1 MMCEFIQEH
10 EGVFPVSR
18 MCAVSGVSRS
28 RYYAWKRRG
37 PSPREKANARL
48 ATEIEVVYTASRGT
62 YGSPRVHAALAAR
75 GVHCGR
81 HRVARLMRAQGL
93 AGRTPRRRR
102 PITTRQQAGNTVAP
116 NVLNRDFSATRPD
129 QKWVADITY
138 LDTDEGWLYLA
149 VILDL
154 FSRRVIGWSMADHLQ
169 TPLVRAALDMALAS
183 RHLTDDMIHHSD
195 RGCQYTSAAY
205 RERLDAL
212 GVVTPS
218 MSRTGDCYDNAVA
231 ESFFGTLKTECACR
245 HFASHT
251 EARCAVF
258 EFIEVW
264 YNRQR
269 LHSSLGYLSPEAF
282 ELQHALHLDS
292 VH

>member
-1 MMCEFIQEH
+1 MMCQFLLEH
-10 EGVFPVSR
+10 KREFPVSR
-18 MCAVSGVSRS
+18 MCTVLGVSRS
-28 RYYAWKRRG
+28 GYYAWKGRVPG
-37 PSPREKANARL
+37 PREKANARL
-48 ATEIEVVYTASRGT
+48 ATEIESVHTESRGT
-62 YGSPRVHAALAAR
+62 YGSPRVHAALVAH
-75 GVHCGR
+75 GVPCGR

-93 AGRTPRRRR
+93 AGRRPRRRR
-102 PITTRQQAGNTVAP
+102 PVTTRQQPGNRIAP
-116 NVLNRDFSATRPD
+116 NVLNRDFSATQPD

-154 FSRRVIGWSMADHLQ
+154 YSRRVIGWSMANHLR
-169 TPLVRAALDMALAS
+169 TSLVEAALEMALAS
-183 RHLTDDMIHHSD
+183 RQPEESLIHHSD
-195 RGCQYTSAAY
+195 RGCQYTSDRYQA
-205 RERLDAL
+205 RLNDL
-212 GVVTPS
+212 KVVTPS
-218 MSRTGDCYDNAVA
+218 MSGKGNCYDNAVA
-231 ESFFGTLKTECACR
+231 ESFFGTLKTECVSR
-245 HFASHT
+245 RYTSHA

-282 ELQHALHLDS
+282 ELQHTLHLES